1 MCRLVCDFV
10 VRKPVWTIKVL
21 LYSHFQEQR
30 GSDAAVMLYG
40 FLLIV
45 ILLNKKRRDAGEPVD
60 DSFLF
65 KSPEEFIHSI
75 VSSH

>member
-1 MCRLVCDFV
+1 MC
-10 VRKPVWTIKVL
+10 
-21 LYSHFQEQR
+21 HFQEQR
-30 GSDAAVMLYG
+30 GNDAAVMLYG

>member
-1 MCRLVCDFV
+1 M
-10 VRKPVWTIKVL
+10 
-21 LYSHFQEQR
+21 
-30 GSDAAVMLYG
+30 MLYG

-45 ILLNKKRRDAGEPVD
+45 IKLNKKRRDAGEPVD

-75 VSSH
+75 VSSHLMNHNLTERGLCEPNTRLPCSIMQKNVMLY

>member
-1 MCRLVCDFV
+1 MLKKNPYPYLCELTRIYCQ
-10 VRKPVWTIKVL
+10 
-21 LYSHFQEQR
+21 FQEQR

-45 ILLNKKRRDAGEPVD
+45 IKLNKKRRDAGEPVN